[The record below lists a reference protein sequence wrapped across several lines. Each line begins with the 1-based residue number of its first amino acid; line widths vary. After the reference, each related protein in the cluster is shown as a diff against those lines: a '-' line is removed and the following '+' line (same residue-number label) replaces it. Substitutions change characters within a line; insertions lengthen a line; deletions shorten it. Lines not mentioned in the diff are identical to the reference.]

1 MRAMFVTMVL
11 GLVVFVGLSTSNGCG
26 KADEIFDC
34 QSVCSRYHDCF
45 DKNYDVGHCRDQCRT
60 RSENDPSV
68 RAAADK
74 CEACMD
80 DKSCLSAAF
89 NCTVDCGTI
98 IVQ

>member
-1 MRAMFVTMVL
+1 MRAMFVTMAL

-34 QSVCSRYHDCF
+34 QSVCSRYHDCY
-45 DKNYDVGHCRDQCRT
+45 DASYDVGHCRDQCRT

-74 CEACMD
+74 CEACIG
-80 DKSCLSAAF
+80 DKSCISATF
-89 NCTVDCGTI
+89 NCGVDCGA
-98 IVQ
+98 IVP